1 MATRSVTYEAAG
13 TVFTVHKM
21 PGNGEQTPMIIGR
34 KNLATWLM
42 LNLLFTTA
50 RPRNVSRIGA
60 GSSEMIFH
68 SVNTASGSHA
78 RQFLVSHLQ
87 LLGGEHS
94 VGATEENLTWP
105 SGNVAGGLA
114 EGEASCPAVTRTPPC
129 PAVCVSE
136 IHNGGELGCSSK
148 MLGVRVA
155 YVEVMAFEPH
165 TSFLP
170 SPCLLDHRT
179 HFLSL
184 LKLILSQNL
193 VWGSLSLPNPDPFRG
208 CVKSQ
213 LFY

>member
-1 MATRSVTYEAAG
+1 
-13 TVFTVHKM
+13 
-21 PGNGEQTPMIIGR
+21 MIIGR

-68 SVNTASGSHA
+68 SVNTALGSHA

-94 VGATEENLTWP
+94 VGATEETLTWP

-114 EGEASCPAVTRTPPC
+114 EGEAPCPAVTRTPPC
-129 PAVCVSE
+129 PAVCLSE
-136 IHNGGELGCSSK
+136 IHNGGELDCSSK

-155 YVEVMAFEPH
+155 YVEVNGFR
-165 TSFLP
+165 T
-170 SPCLLDHRT
+170 T
-179 HFLSL
+179 HFLPAQPL
-184 LKLILSQNL
+184 LIRSQN
-193 VWGSLSLPNPDPFRG
+193 PFSFSF
-208 CVKSQ
+208 KINN
-213 LFY
+213 